1 MTGGVASG
9 KSLVMQMLLC
19 KGAVCFSADQA
30 SRVVVG
36 RGSPALS
43 ALKANFGEDIL
54 LQDGSLNRS
63 RLAGLIFDSVEVK
76 ESVNRILH
84 PPILRL
90 LRAQMEG
97 ALDDLPHRSIVAV
110 EVPLL
115 FETGMQSWFDST
127 LIVSTM
133 EKKQIARLKA
143 RNGLSED
150 EARKRIES
158 QWPLSKKVLMANI
171 VISNDES
178 ITILKE
184 RIDHIWPLL
193 SSGMYV

>member
-9 KSLVMQMLLC
+9 KSLVMQMLFC

-43 ALKANFGEDIL
+43 ALKANFGEEIL

-127 LIVSTM
+127 LIVSTK
-133 EKKQIARLKA
+133 EKNQIARLRT